1 MTFRTPGIR
10 RRLGGGRS
18 RLLLPTLVTLAVLVI
33 AFMVVTSVWTD
44 LLWYRSVGLS
54 RVYTTQLWARTSLFF
69 GGGLLMALLVAVNMA
84 VAHRLRPAYR
94 PLSVEQQGLERYRA
108 IIDPRRRAVTSMA
121 LLLLGV
127 LTGASVAGQWPVWL
141 AFLNRTSFGVR
152 DPQFHKDISFYV
164 FTYPFLRLVLGVVFA
179 TVILSMLAA
188 VMVHY
193 LYGGLRMQGPG
204 DKVSPAARAHLSVL
218 IGLFVLLKAFAYW
231 FDRYGLVHSE
241 RGVRTGA
248 SYTDV
253 NALLP
258 AKTILAVIAIVCALL
273 FFSNLLRRGMALPGV
288 GLVLLVLS
296 ALLIGGLYP
305 LLIQRFQVKP
315 DEQNKERRFIQRNID
330 ATRAAY
336 GVDGITLEPYGG
348 RPETDQGR
356 LAAAARDLSGVR
368 LLDPVVV
375 SPTYQQLQQI
385 REFYRFP
392 DTLDVDRYQ
401 VNGRPEDSVVA
412 VRELSGPPKGQNSWV
427 KDRLIYTHG
436 YGFVRAPGE
445 RLTAD
450 GTPDFQQ
457 KDIPQK
463 DVTGPPVGTPQIY
476 FGERTTDY
484 SVVGGQGQKEFDHPD
499 PSDSSQ
505 QVNTTYQGRG
515 GVPVDSALNRTL
527 FAAEFQDW
535 NLLLS
540 GAIKKDAR
548 ILYHRTP
555 REIVHRAAPWLTL
568 DGNPY
573 PVAVGGRIQWVLD
586 GYTTSNGY
594 PYAQT
599 LGLQDATRDTIT
611 DTRSAV
617 AKQADHQVNYL
628 RNSVKATVDAYD
640 GTVHLYLW
648 DAQDPIARTWTKVF
662 PGTVEPKSKIPP
674 ELLDHLRYPED
685 LFKVQR
691 RILAQYHVT
700 QADAFYG
707 GQGFWDVP
715 EDPSPA
721 NKGKTQPPYY
731 LSLRMP
737 QQPGVQPRT
746 SQPTAPE
753 AGPQRPGG
761 RPGTTTAMT
770 PLPPSPT
777 PSPTQPNPPTGTPG
791 PGQPP
796 QGAGQPVQ
804 GGGQANPP
812 GGQQN
817 MRGGKQPDGAGTQFG
832 APRFSLTSVYT
843 PRGQRNLSAFL
854 TADSTPG
861 DPGYGRLR
869 LLEMPTAD
877 QPGQPRPQGPG
888 QVQQAFENDHGIRN
902 LLFPTRGSGTETKLG
917 NLLSLPFAGGLL
929 YVEPLYSQTTQSNQ
943 APYPTLLAVL
953 VKYGDRVAFAS
964 RSDTPQ
970 PTTDLFQSAMS
981 SLFASGTGQS
991 PGVQPGLPGNAR
1003 LSPEAQKAISD
1014 LSKAIDDYKTAMSK
1028 NDYAALGDAWNR
1040 ILQARS
1046 ALTAATR
1053 KPAT

>member
-10 RRLGGGRS
+10 RRFGGGRS
-18 RLLLPTLVTLAVLVI
+18 RLLVPGLATLAVLAV
-33 AFMVVTSVWTD
+33 AFMIFTSVWTN

-54 RVYTTQLWARTSLFF
+54 SVYTTRLWARTSLFL
-69 GGGLLMALLVAVNMA
+69 GGFLLMTLLVGVNMV

-94 PLSVEQQGLERYRA
+94 PLSVEQQGLDRYRTLV
-108 IIDPRRRAVTSMA
+108 DPRRRAITAVA
-121 LLLLGV
+121 LVLLGV
-127 LTGASVAGQWPVWL
+127 LTGASVAGRWQVWL
-141 AFLNRTSFGVR
+141 AFLNRTDFGVR
-152 DPQFHKDISFYV
+152 DPQFHKDVSFYV
-164 FTYPFLRLVLGVVFA
+164 FTYPFLRLLLGVVFA
-179 TVILSMLAA
+179 AVILSLLAA

-193 LYGGLRMQGPG
+193 LYGGLRLQGPG
-204 DKVSPAARAHLSVL
+204 DKVGPAARAHLSVL
-218 IGLFVLLKAFAYW
+218 VGVFVLLKAFAYW

-258 AKTILAVIAIVCALL
+258 AKTILAVIAVVCALL

-296 ALLIGGLYP
+296 ALLVGGLYP
-305 LLIQRFQVKP
+305 VLIQRFQVKP
-315 DEQNKERRFIQRNID
+315 DEQNRERRFIQRNID

-336 GVDGITLEPYGG
+336 GVAGVTLEPYGG
-348 RPETDQGR
+348 RPETDRDR

-375 SPTYQQLQQI
+375 SPTYQQLQQN

-412 VRELSGPPKGQNSWV
+412 VRELSGPPRGQHSWV

-457 KDIPQK
+457 KDAPQK
-463 DVTGPPVGTPQIY
+463 DLTGAPVSTPQIY
-476 FGERTTDY
+476 FGERTTGY
-484 SVVGGQGQKEFDHPD
+484 SIVGGRGQKEFDHPD
-499 PSDSSQ
+499 PSDSSL
-505 QVNTTYQGRG
+505 QVNTTYTGRG
-515 GVPVDSALNRTL
+515 GVRVDSVLNRTL
-527 FAAEFQDW
+527 FAAEFRDW

-555 REIVHRAAPWLTL
+555 RDIVRRAAPWLTL

-573 PVAVGGRIQWVLD
+573 PVAAGGRVQWVVD

-594 PYAQT
+594 PYSQT

-617 AKQADHQVNYL
+617 AKQADQKINYL

-648 DAQDPIARTWTKVF
+648 DDQDPIAKTWMKVF
-662 PGTVEPKSKIPP
+662 PGTVEPRSKIPP
-674 ELLDHLRYPED
+674 DLLEHLRYPED

-707 GQGFWDVP
+707 AQGFWDVP

-737 QQPGVQPRT
+737 PQQGAQPPSTQQPAAQSGPRT
-746 SQPTAPE
+746 P
-753 AGPQRPGG
+753 GVRPGV
-761 RPGTTTAMT
+761 TTAMAPAPPNGRP
-770 PLPPSPT
+770 PLPQSGA
-777 PSPTQPNPPTGTPG
+777 QPGTP
-791 PGQPP
+791 PP
-796 QGAGQPVQ
+796 PAPQS
-804 GGGQANPP
+804 
-812 GGQQN
+812 
-817 MRGGKQPDGAGTQFG
+817 GKQSPAPRPDTAPADARYAAPAESGP
-832 APRFSLTSVYT
+832 PRFSLTSVYT
-843 PRGQRNLSAFL
+843 PRNQRYLSAFL
-854 TADSTPG
+854 IADSTPG

-869 LLEMPTAD
+869 LLEMPAAD

-888 QVQQAFENDHGIRN
+888 QVQQAFENDTDIRN
-902 LLFPTRGSGTETKLG
+902 LLFPNRSSGTETKLG

-943 APYPTLLAVL
+943 SPYPTLLAVL
-953 VKYGDRVAFAS
+953 VKYGDRVSFAR
-964 RSDTPQ
+964 RSKQ
-970 PTTDLFQSAMS
+970 QQASTDLFQSAMGR
-981 SLFASGTGQS
+981 LFGPGTGQS
-991 PGVQPGLPGNAR
+991 PGPQPNRPGTDR

-1014 LSKAIDDYKTAMSK
+1014 LSKAIDDYKAAMSK
-1028 NDYAALGDAWNR
+1028 NDYPAMGEAWDR
-1040 ILQARS
+1040 VLQARN
-1046 ALTAATR
+1046 ALTTATQ
-1053 KPAT
+1053 KPTK

>member
-10 RRLGGGRS
+10 RRFGGGRS

-33 AFMVVTSVWTD
+33 AFTVVTAIWTN

-54 RVYTTQLWARTSLFF
+54 SVYTTQLWARTSLFF
-69 GGGLLMALLVAVNMA
+69 GGGLLMALAVGVNMA

-94 PLSVEQQGLERYRA
+94 PLSVEQQGLERYRM
-108 IIDPRRRAVTSMA
+108 IIDPRRRPVTAVA

-141 AFLNRTSFGVR
+141 AFLNRTSFGVS

-164 FTYPFLRLVLGVVFA
+164 FTYPFLRLVLSVVFA

-193 LYGGLRMQGPG
+193 LYGGLRLQGPG

-273 FFSNLLRRGMALPGV
+273 FFSNLLRRGMTLPGV
-288 GLVLLVLS
+288 GLILLVLS

-315 DEQNKERRFIQRNID
+315 DEQNRERRFIQRNID

-336 GVDGITLEPYGG
+336 GVKGVTLEPYGG

-401 VNGRPEDSVVA
+401 VNGRPQDSVVA

-463 DVTGPPVGTPQIY
+463 DLTGPPVSTPQIY

-484 SVVGGQGQKEFDHPD
+484 SIVGGEGQKEFDHPD
-499 PSDSSQ
+499 PSNSSQ
-505 QVNTTYQGRG
+505 QINTTYDGRG
-515 GVPVDSALNRTL
+515 GVPIDSALNRTL
-527 FAAEFQDW
+527 FAAKFQDW

-555 REIVHRAAPWLTL
+555 REIVQRAAPWLTL

-594 PYAQT
+594 PYSQT

-617 AKQADHQVNYL
+617 ARQADHKINYL
-628 RNSVKATVDAYD
+628 RNSIKATVDAYD

-648 DAQDPIARTWTKVF
+648 DDQDPIAKTWMKVF
-662 PGTVEPKSKIPP
+662 PGTVEPRSRIPSD
-674 ELLDHLRYPED
+674 LLDHLRYPED

-737 QQPGVQPRT
+737 QQASVQP
-746 SQPTAPE
+746 QYAKPPAP
-753 AGPQRPGG
+753 GTNSPQSGG
-761 RPGTTTAMT
+761 RPRTTAAMSPLT
-770 PLPPSPT
+770 PNPSPSPT
-777 PSPTQPNPPTGTPG
+777 TSPSPQSGNQPGTPG
-791 PGQPP
+791 GAQPGAKP
-796 QGAGQPVQ
+796 GAQ
-804 GGGQANPP
+804 GGTG
-812 GGQQN
+812 
-817 MRGGKQPDGAGTQFG
+817 DQFES
-832 APRFSLTSVYT
+832 PRFSLTSVYT
-843 PRGQRNLSAFL
+843 PRGQRYLSAFL

-869 LLEMPTAD
+869 LLEMPAAD

-888 QVQQAFENDHGIRN
+888 QVQQAFENDRDIRN

-953 VKYGDRVAFAS
+953 VKYGDRVDFAS
-964 RSDTPQ
+964 RSDKSQTD
-970 PTTDLFQSAMS
+970 TDLFQSAMR
-981 SLFASGTGQS
+981 SLFGSSAGQS
-991 PGVQPGLPGNAR
+991 PGTPPGQSGNGK
-1003 LSPEAQKAISD
+1003 LSPDAQKAITD
-1014 LSKAIDDYKTAMSK
+1014 LSKAIDDFKNAQSK
-1028 NDYAALGDAWNR
+1028 NDYSAMGEAWNR
-1040 ILQARS
+1040 ILQARN
-1046 ALTAATR
+1046 ALTTATQ
-1053 KPAT
+1053 KPPK